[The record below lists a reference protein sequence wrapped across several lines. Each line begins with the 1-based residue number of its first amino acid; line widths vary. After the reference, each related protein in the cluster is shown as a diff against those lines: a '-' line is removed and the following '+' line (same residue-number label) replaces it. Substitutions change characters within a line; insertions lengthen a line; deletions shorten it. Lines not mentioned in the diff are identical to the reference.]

1 MRPPGNGPHA
11 RVPRAA
17 EAAQRPSLWQ
27 NRPEKAISTD
37 VSQNEIIYANA
48 VFFSHVANEP
58 VERDPCWASFDEAVR
73 PFPGHEVGH
82 WTLDRQPS
90 REPILKNQG

>member
-1 MRPPGNGPHA
+1 MRLDCGL
-11 RVPRAA
+11 
-17 EAAQRPSLWQ
+17 Q
-27 NRPEKAISTD
+27 AIFTD

-73 PFPGHEVGH
+73 YTQACTPGSLLGFPDLHSLLPVPAVERVM
-82 WTLDRQPS
+82 LP
-90 REPILKNQG
+90 LA